1 MKTLFI
7 ILALAAALMHASW
20 SLMLKKAHDKA
31 VAVMSIYFNSLP
43 LALAGLWIEGL
54 PKLTALPMIL
64 AAHQTGN

>member
-1 MKTLFI
+1 
-7 ILALAAALMHASW
+7 MHASW

-31 VAVMSIYFNSLP
+31 VAVMSIYFKSLP
-43 LALAGLWIEGL
+43 LALAGLWIEGI